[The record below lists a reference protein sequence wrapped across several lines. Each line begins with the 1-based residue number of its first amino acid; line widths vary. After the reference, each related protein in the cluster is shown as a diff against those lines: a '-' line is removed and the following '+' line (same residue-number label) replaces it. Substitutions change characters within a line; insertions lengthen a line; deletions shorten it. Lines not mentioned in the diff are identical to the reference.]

1 MTVWIFLGLL
11 CSILSLSIYHF
22 PQLDIQVKSYSRL
35 NLPKA
40 SFIKFVRLDTLQA
53 QSDIWVKSYGC
64 LNLIYYR
71 PQSNIRV
78 KSYDR
83 LNFLGTSLFNFESLD
98 ILWPS
103 IKHSCQKLSSL
114 NLFVASLFNFE
125 CLDILW
131 VLIGHPSQK
140 LSPSQFSRSFHFQ
153 FQTSQYIMGLC
164 WTSQKIVMAV

>member
-1 MTVWIFLGLL
+1 MCVLIHYRHNQISESKVMVVWIWLRLP
-11 CSILSLSIYHF
+11 CSILS
-22 PQLDIQVKSYSRL
+22 V
-35 NLPKA
+35 
-40 SFIKFVRLDTLQA
+40 
-53 QSDIWVKSYGC
+53 
-64 LNLIYYR
+64 LIYYR

-153 FQTSQYIMGLC
+153 FQTSQYIMGLNR
-164 WTSQKIVMAV
+164 TSE